1 MPVFID
7 CQKGIGRSFDAI
19 MIQIFM
25 TKIELGNVK
34 KVHFIGIGGI
44 GMSALARFLRNEKKE
59 VQGSD
64 RAPSD
69 ITTTLAKEGATVF
82 EGHDASY
89 ITDDIDLV
97 VYTEAVNPTTEG
109 YAELE
114 AARSKGIPTINYFEA
129 LGLAVNPYYLIAVSG
144 THGKTTTTAMIT
156 DVFEAAE
163 KDPTAIIGSLR
174 SKTKSNFRAG
184 KSKYA
189 VVEACEYKRDFLH
202 LKPDVLVITNVEYEH
217 ADYYK
222 DLADVQDAF
231 RTFVA
236 QVNEGGVVVTDL
248 KNPNILPIIKD
259 APVAVLDYN
268 EFFDVKLPLKQPGIY
283 NRLNA
288 AAALTVANHERLD
301 LEAATATLAEF
312 AGTWRRFEFKGVW
325 QGAFVYDDY
334 AHHPT
339 ELKATLGGLRE
350 LYPDKN
356 IVAITELH
364 TYTRTAALFDDFA
377 KVTTLA
383 DSFYFLP
390 IYAAR
395 EENTT
400 GVSIKELAVKSLEYN
415 PHTSYVPTYEAMI
428 DTLKQTVTEKD
439 VIVFLGAGNIT
450 KLATEL
456 LES

>member
-1 MPVFID
+1 
-7 CQKGIGRSFDAI
+7 
-19 MIQIFM
+19 
-25 TKIELGNVK
+25 
-34 KVHFIGIGGI
+34 
-44 GMSALARFLRNEKKE
+44 MSALARFLRNEKKE

-64 RAPSD
+64 RTPSD
-69 ITTTLAKEGATVF
+69 ITATLAEEGATVF
-82 EGHDASY
+82 EGHSAEY
-89 ITDDIDLV
+89 ITDDINLV

-114 AARSKGIPTINYFEA
+114 AARGKDIPTINYFEA

-189 VVEACEYKRDFLH
+189 IVEACEYKRDFLH

-217 ADYYK
+217 TDYYK

-231 RTFVA
+231 RQFVS
-236 QVNEGGVVVTDL
+236 QVNEGGVVVTDM

-259 APVAVLDYN
+259 SPVKVLDYN
-268 EFFDVKLPLKQPGIY
+268 EFFDVKLPLRQPGMY

-288 AAALTVANHERLD
+288 AAVLTVANHEKLSVD
-301 LEAATATLAEF
+301 EAKEALAEF

-325 QGAFVYDDY
+325 QGAPVYDDY

-339 ELKATLGGLRE
+339 EIKATLGGLRE

-356 IVAITELH
+356 IVAIAELH
-364 TYTRTAALFDDFA
+364 TYTRTASLFDDFA
-377 KVTTLA
+377 KVTALA
-383 DSFYFLP
+383 DQFYFLP

-395 EENTT
+395 EENTF
-400 GVSIKELAVKSLEYN
+400 GVSVKELAVRALEFN

-428 DTLKQTVTEKD
+428 DTLKQTVTDKD

-456 LES
+456 LTS